1 MKNLFFLKNI
11 QEFKPKHKTLIAM
24 CSDTFFAFACFFLA
38 LSIRYGDFFPT
49 EIPLKSLILI
59 LTLNTVIQSF
69 TFYLNGLYKGIWR
82 YSSTPDL
89 LRLIKGATIAVLT
102 STSIFFLFNRLD
114 MIPRSA
120 FIIDWLLLV
129 VSLGG
134 SRFAYRVFTD
144 DLNFK
149 TTKNYKNALIV
160 GTGSDGERLFR
171 EIRAERSL
179 EIKVVAFLDIKKTDH
194 GRHLHGLPIFGQE
207 EHYESIIRDREIT
220 KIFIAIPDASPELLR
235 MIVESC
241 NEMDVEIKTI
251 PKMTDFFGKKSYLS
265 QLRNLEPEDLL
276 GRKQVELDTTSIE
289 EMLSDKKILV
299 TGAGGSIGSE
309 LCNQIAKF
317 QPNHLILFE
326 QNEFNLYQ
334 LERNLKESYPKLKYT
349 TVIGD
354 VKNRDSAEC
363 TFKKF
368 QPQIV
373 FHAAAYKHVPLME
386 ENPYQSVQT
395 NILGTKT
402 VAELS
407 SKYQV
412 DRFVLIST
420 DKAVNPTNVMGATKR
435 TAEMVCLQTQKETSK
450 TKFMIVRFGN
460 VLGSSGSVIPL
471 FKKQI
476 QAGGPITVTHK
487 DIERYFMSIPEAS
500 RLVLQA
506 GTIGNGGEIFVLDMG
521 KPVKIVDLAKQ
532 MIALAG
538 LRLNHD
544 IKIIFSGLRPGE
556 KLYEELLIK
565 EENILPTTHNLVKV
579 AKSRPLSDC
588 FYENLKNL
596 ITASESNSPKEF
608 RDSLKRIVTDYNPQ
622 NTAIIDQAFE
632 KSSSNL
638 LKTSEEDYKNI
649 Q

>member
-1 MKNLFFLKNI
+1 MQKTTVLQKI
-11 QEFKPKHKTLIAM
+11 QNFKPKQKILLAIT
-24 CSDTFFAFACFFLA
+24 SDTFFAFTSFYFA
-38 LSIRYGDFFPT
+38 LSIRDGNLFPT
-49 EIPLKSLILI
+49 YIPLEYLIIILI
-59 LTLNTVIQSF
+59 INTVVQSF

-134 SRFAYRVFTD
+134 SRFAYRLLTD
-144 DLNFK
+144 DLNFV

-160 GTGSDGERLFR
+160 GTGSGGERLFR
-171 EIRAERSL
+171 EIRAQKSL
-179 EIKVVAFLDIKKTDH
+179 EIKVVAFLDVNKTDH
-194 GRHLHGLPIFGQE
+194 GRHLHGLPIFGQQ
-207 EHYESIIRDREIT
+207 EHYTSIIRDRNIS
-220 KIFIAIPDASPELLR
+220 KIFIAIPDASPDLLR
-235 MIVESC
+235 MIVDSC
-241 NEMDVEIKTI
+241 NDLDVEIKTI

-276 GRKQVELDTTSIE
+276 GRKQVVLDTTSIE
-289 EMLSDKKILV
+289 NMLSGKKILV

-317 QPNHLILFE
+317 KPKHLILFE

-334 LERNLKESYPKLKYT
+334 LERNLKITYPQLNYT
-349 TVIGD
+349 TIIGD
-354 VKNRDSAEC
+354 VKNRDSVEC

-368 QPQIV
+368 QPEIV

-402 VAELS
+402 VAEIS
-407 SKYQV
+407 SKYLV

-435 TAEMVCLQTQKETSK
+435 TAEMVCLHTQKETSK

-476 QAGGPITVTHK
+476 QDGGPITVTHK

-521 KPVKIVDLAKQ
+521 SPVKIVDLAKQ

-544 IKIIFSGLRPGE
+544 ISIIFTGLRPGE

-565 EENILPTTHNLVKV
+565 EENILPTTHSLVKV
-579 AKSRPLSDC
+579 AKSRPLSEC
-588 FYENLKNL
+588 FYENLKGL
-596 ITASESNSPKEF
+596 ITASESNSPREF
-608 RDSLKRIVTDYNPQ
+608 RESLKKIVKDYNPQ
-622 NTAIIDQAFE
+622 NTTVIDQCFE
-632 KSSSNL
+632 KNSSNL
-638 LKTSEEDYKNI
+638 LKNLKDECKNI